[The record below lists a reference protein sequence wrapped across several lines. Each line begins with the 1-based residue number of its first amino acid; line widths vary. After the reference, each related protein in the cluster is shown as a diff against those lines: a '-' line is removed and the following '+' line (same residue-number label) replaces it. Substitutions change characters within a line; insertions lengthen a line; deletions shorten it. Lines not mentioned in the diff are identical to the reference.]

1 LIVQASF
8 ILVNSKGEKMLN
20 TSAESHMSDNFKS
33 FRDSNVSAIS
43 KAGIDIDFLISEIE
57 NDQNSL
63 IKKIEIIDKSIEE
76 LRSIYFSFHSMAGS
90 ETLIRL
96 RTVMQHYRS
105 DSEKNKIRIAASHY
119 LIKKLQSYMENKE
132 FRNFEP
138 FRTGGEFIHEIKTEK
153 LQCEKIEPQG
163 KFKWITFSRNNSWFI
178 SRFRSLEIVEVK
190 KFLSADAVKTKITLE
205 ITNGEKIEALD
216 LMRGPR
222 FPSIPGI
229 GIRLT
234 PEGEF
239 YAADM
244 KGKEIYA
251 SEDFISPMITEL
263 DKSANPLYTGR
274 VRLFG
279 LNHLVLFQ
287 KQ

>member
-1 LIVQASF
+1 
-8 ILVNSKGEKMLN
+8 MLN
-20 TSAESHMSDNFKS
+20 SNSGSNMTGIYKS
-33 FRDSNVSAIS
+33 FRDSNISTIS
-43 KAGIDIDFLISEIE
+43 KTNIAIDFLISGIE
-57 NDQNSL
+57 SDQNSL
-63 IKKIEIIDKSIEE
+63 INKIEIIDKSIEE
-76 LRSIYFSFHSMAGS
+76 LRSIYLSFHSMAGS

-96 RTVMQHYRS
+96 RTLMQHYRA
-105 DSEKNKIRIAASHY
+105 DAEKNKTRIAASHF
-119 LIKKLQSYMENKE
+119 LIKKIQSLLENKE
-132 FRNFEP
+132 YTDSEP
-138 FRTGGEFIHEIKTEK
+138 FRTEREYIQEIESDQQQREK
-153 LQCEKIEPQG
+153 SEPSG

-178 SRFRSLEIVEVK
+178 SRFRNLEIVEVIK
-190 KFLSADAVKTKITLE
+190 IFNSDAGKTRITLE
-205 ITNGEKIEALD
+205 IPDGEKIEALD

-222 FPSIPGI
+222 FPTIPGI

-251 SEDFISPMITEL
+251 SEDFISPMITKL
-263 DKSANPLYTGR
+263 DKSSNPLYTGR

-279 LNHLVLFQ
+279 LNHLFLFQ